1 MSKRC
6 DVSQWVRQGSTST
19 EAQEREQKA
28 THRAPDPDEGMP
40 TPVGLPLSCMYTA
53 MSATCTLEL
62 ALGQEAALMVVP
74 ELTTSFFCLSI
85 IHAL

>member
-6 DVSQWVRQGSTST
+6 DISQWLRQGSTSP

-28 THRAPDPDEGMP
+28 LHRASDPDEGMP

-53 MSATCTLEL
+53 MSATCTPGL
-62 ALGQEAALMVVP
+62 AVGQEAALMAVP
-74 ELTTSFFCLSI
+74 ELITSLFCLSI